1 MTRAVRRTRFSTAR
15 PDSWFLAAASAA
27 VADRIISL
35 LGDPAAARVMGERG
49 MAWVDHEWR
58 WDLVAD
64 RLAKILSG

>member
-1 MTRAVRRTRFSTAR
+1 MVPGRSA
-15 PDSWFLAAASAA
+15 AA

-35 LGDPAAARVMGERG
+35 LGDPAAARVIEEAG